1 MGTLVVHAGMP
12 KAGSSSVQRWL
23 GKQARWLRDTHGLQL
38 ISARSGQDPDRPEVA
53 PCPSGSSESDQIG
66 GRLTPAGAKAL
77 FDQLDRYLQRRE
89 SIVITSESFAAW
101 FYRSKSHVLPELNE
115 LAATHPTRVA
125 YYVRPQHTS
134 LEAAWRQWGFR
145 EGSKPSDYLRGRM
158 RSLRYFSTVQHVRRT
173 APNVQFIVRPF
184 RMDLLLGGDV
194 VTDFATTCLG
204 IDDVPPLPPDQWA
217 NRGLPL
223 ELVNLMR
230 NAPAGSLWSGRNDNS
245 RLTLLRNITA
255 TWSVSES
262 PKARRSR
269 DLLQAFC
276 HHEFEPENQRL
287 IRHLGWQTE
296 HFVPPVPTQTEAE
309 AVDLDDLDHL
319 WEPDASQVEQQL
331 LIHALSNLV
340 DAQRPRTHAMTG
352 RQSARRLWSV
362 RSAVLRKL
370 LPGRI
375 TTKGSRSTSPD
386 PPVATDDRREGRSPA
401 AASGD

>member
-23 GKQARWLRDTHGLQL
+23 GKQGKWLRDAHGLQL
-38 ISARSGQDPDRPEVA
+38 ISARSGEDPDRPEVA
-53 PCPSGSSESDQIG
+53 LCPQGSSESDQIG

-77 FDQLDRYLQRRE
+77 FDQLDRYLQRHE
-89 SIVITSESFAAW
+89 FIVITSESFAAW
-101 FYRSKSHVLPELNE
+101 FYRSKSHVLPALNE

-158 RSLRYFSTVQHVRRT
+158 RSLRYFSTVEHVQGT
-173 APNVQFIVRPF
+173 APSVQFIVRPF
-184 RMDLLLGGDV
+184 RTDLLLGGNV
-194 VTDFATTCLG
+194 VTDFAMTCLG
-204 IDDVPPLPPDQWA
+204 IDDFPPLPPDQWA
-217 NRGLPL
+217 NRGFPL

-245 RLTLLRNITA
+245 KLSLLRNITA

-262 PKARRSR
+262 PKVRRSR

-276 HHEFEPENQRL
+276 HREFEPENQRL

-296 HFVPPVPTQTEAE
+296 QFVPPVPTQSETE
-309 AVDLDDLDHL
+309 AVDLNDLDHL
-319 WEPDASQVEQQL
+319 WEPEASEEEQQL
-331 LIHALSNLV
+331 LFHALSDLV
-340 DAQRPRTHAMTG
+340 DAQRPRRHATTG
-352 RQSARRLWSV
+352 RRAARSLWPV
-362 RSAVLRKL
+362 RSAALRKL
-370 LPGRI
+370 LPGRD
-375 TTKGSRSTSPD
+375 TTDGTRSTSPRA
-386 PPVATDDRREGRSPA
+386 PIATDDRLEGWSPA
-401 AASGD
+401 AAPGD